1 MINSRTVVQ
10 ILEDI
15 LITFHYLTPMRPVG
29 L

>member
-1 MINSRTVVQ
+1 MINSRTVVY

-15 LITFHYLTPMRPVG
+15 LITLHYLTPMRPAG